1 MTRRFSVGCLMF
13 WQNDGF
19 MVWRETKV
27 AIAWLAPCVL
37 SSLLYA
43 RMPVSCPV
51 SSSPAQATHW
61 ILVDQP
67 NADMV
72 VKTMK
77 WLNSQLWI
85 FSHDWVFQYSIFRD
99 HGSYNHVILGSEMS
113 KSVAALGCLMFY
125 VLVESW
131 AGGHRP
137 LCCLLTP
144 VQATLP
150 TLTTFSSARADHGL
164 ACVPVST
171 HGPEPPLQSADMDS
185 RGPTKKGSD
194 T

>member
-85 FSHDWVFQYSIFRD
+85 FSHDWVFQSSIFRD

-137 LCCLLTP
+137 LCCLCSPGNTP
-144 VQATLP
+144 HSHNILISPGRPWTGLCASKYTWTRAT
-150 TLTTFSSARADHGL
+150 TAVCSYG
-164 ACVPVST
+164 
-171 HGPEPPLQSADMDS
+171 
-185 RGPTKKGSD
+185 
-194 T
+194 